1 MNVELCRLLDYKYK
15 MIYIYNYDDC
25 RRRQM
30 AELKKEM
37 DKIRPATPKEASNK
51 EIEAVSE

>member
-1 MNVELCRLLDYKYK
+1 
-15 MIYIYNYDDC
+15 
-25 RRRQM
+25 M